1 MICRTVMYTALLRRR
16 IGRFTRIGSIG
27 SQVGCLRSH
36 TDRVTGYT
44 DPLDILRGCL
54 GTGLAAS

>member
-1 MICRTVMYTALLRRR
+1 MYTALLRRR